1 MQMDKVLE
9 LQAVLLR
16 NHPQMSY
23 KGVPSWPPR
32 WIWLEGPEDKH
43 PKGEVG
49 ILRTVLLSKDRVNRC
64 FLLIFHEESSYMGC
78 LLFDDFRLCRQAALA
93 TPSDACWHGRF
104 SSDASRELAAQDDS

>member
-9 LQAVLLR
+9 LQAVSLR

-32 WIWLEGPEDKH
+32 WIWLDGPEDKH

-64 FLLIFHEESSYMGC
+64 FLLMFHEDSSYIGC
-78 LLFDDFRLCRQAALA
+78 LLFDDEIFCGQITKLLEAHCDRHIADIGCLDLSH
-93 TPSDACWHGRF
+93 T
-104 SSDASRELAAQDDS
+104 L

>member
-43 PKGEVG
+43 PNALGCFG
-49 ILRTVLLSKDRVNRC
+49 SSAHQSIPCIALLRV
-64 FLLIFHEESSYMGC
+64 
-78 LLFDDFRLCRQAALA
+78 A
-93 TPSDACWHGRF
+93 RF
-104 SSDASRELAAQDDS
+104 PRIGLVMHDPFFMPPC

>member
-23 KGVPSWPPR
+23 KGVSSWPPR
-32 WIWLEGPEDKH
+32 WIWLDGPEDKH

-49 ILRTVLLSKDRVNRC
+49 ILGFVRKLRD
-64 FLLIFHEESSYMGC
+64 G
-78 LLFDDFRLCRQAALA
+78 
-93 TPSDACWHGRF
+93 
-104 SSDASRELAAQDDS
+104 